1 MKDENKYKTK
11 KEIVKEFDN
20 IFNAYKYYL
29 YNEYKI
35 TGTFNYKN
43 ILITSILNR
52 SLALIEAYKSLLPSN
67 NIMVLNSL
75 IRLQLDNC
83 IFVYAM
89 HMLVDAGYN
98 IDDLGENIIHK
109 NRKLSSYKIGKQKM
123 TDFYLISKIDEK
135 YGNKIKEMYNFYC
148 RFVHFS
154 DSALISSSQLVGNN
168 GLSIGI
174 TKDYTRFKKHI
185 IVNAN
190 SFVNLCKFLLILIR
204 KEWKDIPNGKNLV

>member
-52 SLALIEAYKSLLPSN
+52 SLALIEAYKRLLPSN

-98 IDDLGENIIHK
+98 IDDLGENI
-109 NRKLSSYKIGKQKM
+109 
-123 TDFYLISKIDEK
+123 
-135 YGNKIKEMYNFYC
+135 
-148 RFVHFS
+148 
-154 DSALISSSQLVGNN
+154 
-168 GLSIGI
+168 GLS
-174 TKDYTRFKKHI
+174 TLF
-185 IVNAN
+185 
-190 SFVNLCKFLLILIR
+190 
-204 KEWKDIPNGKNLV
+204 